1 MWIELRK
8 NQYPT
13 EKGNY
18 KCLVTVDDEGSL
30 EEMDNQY
37 FNGFDWCHMNS
48 CRQFISYWWKEN
60 VKINE
65 KN

>member
-8 NQYPT
+8 NQYPKK
-13 EKGNY
+13 EGNY
-18 KCLVTVDDEGSL
+18 KCLVEIDDEGSL
-30 EEMDNQY
+30 QELPDQY
-37 FNGFDWCHMNS
+37 FDGDDWCHMRS
-48 CRQFISYWWKEN
+48 CRQFIKYWWKEN